1 MSDNGKKL
9 DNAINS
15 RSIPICVLDNKWHK
29 IFNLVEKTPSIEDK
43 EKQISDMLKRQGQL
57 NTDSTKVKNLKKKLV
72 DELAIIVHE
81 TGKDAKVE
89 ENKRLIDE
97 CNEKLD
103 AYQDELL
110 DLPKEIALVNK
121 QLMRETM
128 DICYDVMHENVD
140 SIKELNDWI
149 KDIRIQLKTNI
160 VIKQEKEMANAQLY
174 SYMHNVFGADAMDM
188 FDLENDPLE
197 KIRQLKAI
205 KDEAKERTL

>member
-9 DNAINS
+9 DKAINS

-57 NTDSTKVKNLKKKLV
+57 NTDSSKIKNLKKKLV

-174 SYMHNVFGADAMDM
+174 SYLHNVFGADAMDM

-197 KIRQLKAI
+197 RIRQLKAI